1 MQKSFMARKTK
12 KISARSRKCKHPGCN
27 NKPAKH
33 RHECEKCKSA
43 TQRQRDPVAY
53 AFYFLKGNA
62 KRRKKVFELDLP
74 WFREW
79 VKKNGYMDNKG
90 RAADN
95 FTIDRKDNLMGYF
108 ADNIQ
113 ILTKHDNVVK
123 YSTIDVLAELG
134 PQCENITF

>member
-1 MQKSFMARKTK
+1 MTK
-12 KISARSRKCKHPGCN
+12 NNSRCKHPSCN
-27 NKPAKH
+27 NKPAKN
-33 RHECEKCKSA
+33 RRECYKCVGAAK
-43 TQRQRDPVAY
+43 RQRDPVAY

-62 KRRKKVFELDLP
+62 KRRKKVFQLDLP

-79 VKKNGYMDNKG
+79 VKSNGYMSNKG

-108 ADNIQ
+108 ADNLQ

-134 PQCENITF
+134 PQTEIIPF